1 MNTLAEP
8 TTTAEQDEANFGQ
21 HAIWRLVNSTI
32 ISFGANDKG
41 EIYLST
47 RKAGEISEFL
57 IGVDERGDV
66 ALYEVEK
73 EPTVAENEVS
83 A

>member
-1 MNTLAEP
+1 MSTLAEP
-8 TTTAEQDEANFGQ
+8 TTTAEQDEANFGE

-32 ISFGANDKG
+32 IAFGASEKG
-41 EIYLST
+41 EIFLST
-47 RKAGEISEFL
+47 RKRDQVAEFL

-73 EPTVAENEVS
+73 EPTVAENEV
-83 A
+83 AP